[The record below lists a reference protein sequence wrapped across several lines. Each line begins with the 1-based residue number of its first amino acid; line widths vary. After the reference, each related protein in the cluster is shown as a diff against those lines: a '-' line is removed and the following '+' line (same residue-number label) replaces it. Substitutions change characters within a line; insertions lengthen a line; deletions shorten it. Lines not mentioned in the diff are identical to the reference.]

1 MPSYQYIAKRLNGET
16 VKGTRQASSLKEL
29 AHLLKSDGCFLVSA
43 DIEEEKQGLARFI
56 PKLKYIPISQ
66 KLLVTQNLQ
75 VLVAAGVSL
84 PHSIDV
90 LEKQTKSR
98 YFKNVLKEVREL
110 ILKGSS
116 LSEALAEFP
125 EVFSDIYVNL
135 VKVGEKTGNLEGV
148 LGILTK
154 QLDRSYQ
161 LRSRIRGAMLYPAVV
176 ISTLILIGTAMMIK
190 VVPQLSQTFE
200 ELEVEL
206 PPLTKFVIA
215 FGEFFANQW
224 LLLFSILMLSGVL
237 FYFSLKSASGKK
249 VFHKVILKLPIL
261 GPLVKKINAAY
272 TAMSLSALVQGGV
285 SIVSAINIA
294 SDSVGNFYY
303 KQALK
308 DMALKVEKGKK
319 LSKLIGEYN
328 GLYSPLFVQMLQV
341 GEETGTM
348 GKMLLKLSEFYEGQV
363 NNTTKNLSSI
373 IEPILLL
380 LVGAAVGLFAISVF
394 QPIYSIMS
402 SM

>member
-1 MPSYQYIAKRLNGET
+1 MPVYQYIAKRLNGET
-16 VKGTRQASSLKEL
+16 AKGSKQAASLKEL
-29 AHLLKSDGCFLVSA
+29 AQLLKSDGCFLVSA
-43 DIEEEKQGLARFI
+43 NIEEEKKGLARFI

-84 PHSIDV
+84 PHSIEV
-90 LEKQTKSR
+90 LQKQTKSR
-98 YFKNVLKEVREL
+98 YFKNVLEEVKEF

-116 LSEALAEFP
+116 LSEALAGFP
-125 EVFSDIYVNL
+125 RVFSDLYVSL

-176 ISTLILIGTAMMIK
+176 VSTMILIGTAMIIK

-215 FGEFFANQW
+215 FGQFLATQW
-224 LLLFSILMLSGVL
+224 LLLLLILILLGVI
-237 FYFSLKSASGKK
+237 FYFVLRSASGKK
-249 VFHKVILKLPIL
+249 VFHKVTLKLPVL
-261 GPLVKKINAAY
+261 GALVKKINAAY

-308 DMALKVEKGKK
+308 ETASKVEKGKK
-319 LSKLIGEYN
+319 LSKLIGEYES
-328 GLYSPLFVQMLQV
+328 LYSPLFVQMLQV
-341 GEETGTM
+341 GEETGTTAE
-348 GKMLLKLSEFYEGQV
+348 MLLKLSEFYEGQV